1 MGITHRIRAY
11 YHKNKRDILIILL
24 TGIIGLGIIGLNYW
38 NYSSDSQIH
47 RFDQSDVQDP
57 LIMTM
62 TSDRE
67 FQTTFGIRNP
77 SELDSMTIEV
87 AFEESE
93 AASSYTFYLNGQA
106 VTEGASSLTSGS
118 VQSLNPDPSLI
129 ETSNQLRIEA
139 DLTGTGSAE
148 IRSVTVTGFS
158 QTQRVTFLML
168 NLLGLLIMMGPI
180 LSLKYY
186 QYQVKA
192 EIEDR
197 FPDFLRDVVEGTR
210 SGMSLP
216 QAIKNTE
223 GNDYG
228 RMTPHVEKISAKLD
242 WGIPF
247 ETVMHDFAE
256 KTDSTIIRRAV
267 NTIIQTY
274 QSGGNVTDVLESVG
288 NNIQEIKELEQER
301 ESELYGEMI
310 TGYVVYFIFLIV
322 LIALMRYLVP
332 ALSFPGD
339 IGPLGNQGM
348 TAAELINTYRPIFRD
363 LVIIQSVFSG
373 LVIGKLSEG
382 ELRAGGKHIAIL
394 MAVGYTV
401 AVLFM

>member
-1 MGITHRIRAY
+1 MSLITRSQSY
-11 YHKNKRDILIILL
+11 YHQNKRDILIIVL
-24 TGIIGLGIIGLNYW
+24 TGIIGLGIIGINYW
-38 NYSSDSQIH
+38 NYSSDTVIH
-47 RFDQSDVQDP
+47 EFDRDDVQDARVMVITIDKP
-57 LIMTM
+57 
-62 TSDRE
+62 
-67 FQTTFGIRNP
+67 FQTVFGLRDP
-77 SELDSMTIEV
+77 QRLDSVNIEV
-87 AFEESE
+87 AFEDSNEVTV
-93 AASSYTFYLNGQA
+93 YTFYLNGEEITDG
-106 VTEGASSLTSGS
+106 VSGLRSGS
-118 VQSLNPDPSLI
+118 VQSLNPDTEQLRQ
-129 ETSNQLRIEA
+129 SNQLRIEGDFTA
-139 DLTGTGSAE
+139 VGAAE
-148 IRSVTVTGFS
+148 VRSIRVTGFN
-158 QTQRVTFLML
+158 QTQRVTFLL
-168 NLLGLLIMMGPI
+168 FNLLGLLILLGPI

-228 RMTPHVEKISAKLD
+228 RLTPHVEEISAKLD

-247 ETVMHDFAE
+247 EKVMHNFAE
-256 KTDSTIIRRAV
+256 TSESTIIRRAV

-301 ESELYGEMI
+301 ESELYGEMV

-322 LIALMRYLVP
+322 LISLMRYLVP

-339 IGPLGNQGM
+339 IGPLGSQGM
-348 TAAELINTYRPIFRD
+348 TAAELINTYRPIFRH
-363 LVIIQSVFSG
+363 LVVIQSVFSG

-382 ELRAGGKHIAIL
+382 SLRAGGKHIAIL
-394 MAVGYTV
+394 LAVGYTV
-401 AVLFM
+401 AILFM

>member
-1 MGITHRIRAY
+1 MATARLRSY
-11 YHKNKRDILIILL
+11 YHRNKRDILLILL
-24 TGIIGLGIIGLNYW
+24 TGTIGLGILGLNYW
-38 NYSSDSQIH
+38 NYTSDTQIH
-47 RFDQSDVQDP
+47 RFDQSNVQDSRVVT
-57 LIMTM
+57 I
-62 TSDRE
+62 TSERP
-67 FQTTFGIRNP
+67 FQTAFGVQNP
-77 SELDSMTIEV
+77 QSMDSITIDI
-87 AFEESE
+87 AFEESNQ
-93 AASSYTFYLNGQA
+93 ASSYTFYLNGES
-106 VTEGASSLTSGS
+106 VSEGTTGLTSGS
-118 VQSLNPDPSLI
+118 VQTLSPDMGLI
-129 ETSNQLRIEA
+129 QQSNQLRIEGDFTVA
-139 DLTGTGSAE
+139 GSAT
-148 IRSVTVTGFS
+148 IRSVTITGFN
-158 QTQRVTFLML
+158 QAQRITFLLL
-168 NLLGLLIMMGPI
+168 NLFGLLIMMGPI

-186 QYQVKA
+186 QYSVKS

-197 FPDFLRDVVEGTR
+197 FPDFLRDIVEGTR

-216 QAIKNTE
+216 QAIQNTR

-228 RMTPHVEKISAKLD
+228 RLTPHVEKIAAKLD

-247 ETVMHDFAE
+247 ERVMHDFAR
-256 KTDSTIIRRAV
+256 KTDSRIIRRAV

-339 IGPLGNQGM
+339 IGPLGSQGM
-348 TAAELINTYRPIFRD
+348 TAAELINTYRPLFRD
-363 LVIIQSVFSG
+363 LVVIQSVFSG

-382 ELRAGGKHIAIL
+382 SLRAGGKHIAIL
-394 MAVGYTV
+394 LSVGYTV